1 MVKAELGTKRVDPET
16 GKKFYDLGRDPI
28 VSPYTGK
35 SYPISYFESVVKSQ
49 IIEPE
54 MVSENEAEVSL
65 NSPEF
70 LDLEEG
76 DDEEVAEDNM
86 TDLDEE
92 TTPMVDLDTEDDSFL
107 EDEDEDDGT
116 EVKDIIGESFTE
128 DDDI

>member
-54 MVSENEAEVSL
+54 MVSENEAEISL
-65 NSPEF
+65 NSSEF
-70 LDLEEG
+70 LNLEEG